1 MEARGMKKPIWIN
14 ESNVVPF
21 NDPVQPLPPGQ
32 ARATL
37 DDQASYVV
45 QSYAMGIA
53 AGVERQAIYKMV
65 DEEPEQ
71 GQYYGLV
78 RNNGT
83 TRPAYTAFQ
92 VVASYFAA
100 VKSAYYT
107 WPGLPGPAKR
117 DDIDR
122 ILESVKTRTQFIWP
136 AQVSQVVMERGDR
149 RTTVLWNNSP
159 SEVETSFEAASK
171 GATLVTK
178 YGQTMPLDP
187 RSGRYYVTLRGSINN
202 SDLRDQSTYLIGGE
216 PVIIDEPVQP
226 LPERVLARIESI
238 VPVDDKAPY
247 EMEWANVSAVL
258 SLPGT
263 NDPVPCRWNPNVQLW
278 GRTPSGRSV
287 MLGSAV
293 RKLITEQGR
302 NYPVWEFNEVN
313 VSGASDPE
321 GRRLVS
327 LQVRVE
333 NVTTE
338 GEAWVFPDPPPE
350 ISAPPN
356 GSPTASPTPA
366 PPTPAPRIVLS
377 KSCE

>member
-1 MEARGMKKPIWIN
+1 M
-14 ESNVVPF
+14 
-21 NDPVQPLPPGQ
+21 
-32 ARATL
+32 
-37 DDQASYVV
+37 
-45 QSYAMGIA
+45 
-53 AGVERQAIYKMV
+53 
-65 DEEPEQ
+65 
-71 GQYYGLV
+71 
-78 RNNGT
+78 
-83 TRPAYTAFQ
+83 
-92 VVASYFAA
+92 
-100 VKSAYYT
+100 
-107 WPGLPGPAKR
+107 
-117 DDIDR
+117 
-122 ILESVKTRTQFIWP
+122 KTRTQFIWP

-187 RSGRYYVTLRGSINN
+187 RSGRYYVTLRGSTNN
-202 SDLRDQSTYLIGGE
+202 SDLRDQSIYLIGGE
-216 PVIIDEPVQP
+216 PIIIDEPVQP

-263 NDPVPCRWNPNVQLW
+263 NDPVPCRWNPDVQLW

-287 MLGSAV
+287 MLGSAT

-313 VSGASDPE
+313 VSGATDPE

-327 LQVRVE
+327 LQIRVE
-333 NVTTE
+333 NMTTE
-338 GEAWVFPDPPPE
+338 GEAWVFPDRPPV
-350 ISAPPN
+350 ISA
-356 GSPTASPTPA
+356 SPAPA